1 MNPTRRL
8 IMAALLAATALPA
21 TTLAAAA
28 QEKRHVTIATEGA
41 FAPWNMTRPDG
52 TLEGLEIDL
61 AADLCQRMEIECTV
75 VAQSFDGIIPG
86 LLAGKYDVIMAGMS
100 ATPKRE
106 EVVAFSQA
114 YGSTGQGFAVQ
125 KGGSLA
131 DLPMQG
137 ELFSLVKD
145 PDGAKAA
152 IGQLR
157 PLLEGKT
164 IGVQASSSGGKFIQE
179 NFSDVATIRE
189 YKSTS
194 DHDLDLKTGRI
205 DVIMASPAYLMT
217 AVAEPGNESMVI
229 AGPRFQGGML
239 GKGSSA
245 AFRKEDGELRDMFD
259 KAIGEAKADGT
270 MKRLSEK
277 WFGFDVTVY

>member
-1 MNPTRRL
+1 MQLTRRL
-8 IMAALLAATALPA
+8 MLAALVA
-21 TTLAAAA
+21 TTAIPAVA

-41 FAPWNMTRPDG
+41 FAPWNMTKPDG

-61 AADLCQRMEIECTV
+61 AADLCKRMDIECTI
-75 VAQSFDGIIPG
+75 VAQNFDGIIPG

-106 EVVAFSQA
+106 ETVAFSQP

-125 KGGSLA
+125 KDGPLA
-131 DLPMQG
+131 DLPMKG
-137 ELFSLVKD
+137 ELFSLVRN
-145 PDGAKAA
+145 PDGANKA
-152 IGQLR
+152 IKELQ

-179 NFSDVATIRE
+179 NFGDVATIRE
-189 YKSTS
+189 YKNTS

-217 AVAEPGNESMVI
+217 AIKEPGNEAMAI
-229 AGPRFQGGML
+229 AGPRFQGGTL

-245 AFRKEDGELRDMFD
+245 AFRKQDTELRDMFD